1 MIDAAS
7 IASAM
12 TMIVVT
18 HEMEFADEV
27 ADRMM
32 MFDEGTI
39 IEIRFMRAIH
49 IVRGLEM

>member
-1 MIDAAS
+1 MIDVAS
-7 IASAM
+7 IASGM

-18 HEMEFADEV
+18 HEMEFENEV

-39 IEIRFMRAIH
+39 IETRFMSAIH
-49 IVRGLEM
+49 IVRSLEM